1 MANKSKKIFSKLRN
15 KHRFVLMNDETFAEI
30 ASVKLTPLNILSM
43 FSGLLLFFAI
53 LMYALFSY
61 TPLRS
66 LIPQELS
73 STEKRELMEVYEEFK
88 ELEEE
93 LEIRNQKSEVLNNL
107 LSDNESKYDSTSVR
121 RRESVSN

>member
-1 MANKSKKIFSKLRN
+1 
-15 KHRFVLMNDETFAEI
+15 MNDETFAEI

-43 FSGLLLFFAI
+43 LSGLLLFFVI

-61 TPLRS
+61 TPLQS

-73 STEKRELMEVYEEFK
+73 STEKRELMEVYEEIK
-88 ELEEE
+88 ELEKK

>member
-1 MANKSKKIFSKLRN
+1 
-15 KHRFVLMNDETFAEI
+15 MNDETFSEI

-43 FSGLLLFFAI
+43 FSGLLLFFVI
-53 LMYALFSY
+53 LMYALFAY

-73 STEKRELMEVYEEFK
+73 STEKGELMEVYEEFK

>member
-1 MANKSKKIFSKLRN
+1 MANNSKKIFSKLRN

-43 FSGLLLFFAI
+43 LSGLLLFFVI

-61 TPLRS
+61 TPLQS

-73 STEKRELMEVYEEFK
+73 STEKRELMEVYEEIK
-88 ELEEE
+88 ELEEK

-121 RRESVSN
+121 PRESVSN

>member
-1 MANKSKKIFSKLRN
+1 
-15 KHRFVLMNDETFAEI
+15 MNDETFAEI
-30 ASVKLTPLNILSM
+30 TSVKLTPLNILSM